1 MSSRANI
8 TGLISCLTPIVPLV
22 AYFAS
27 QGIPLR
33 HWGAFWPLYAIYAS
47 FTPVIF
53 VMTRDGEE
61 IRILNKKNEGNGAA
75 L

>member
-1 MSSRANI
+1 MPSRANI
-8 TGLISCLTPIVPLV
+8 TGLISCLTPIVPLA

-27 QGIPLR
+27 QGIPSR
-33 HWGAFWPLYAIYAS
+33 HWGAFWPLYALYAS

-53 VMTRDGEE
+53 VMTRDAEE
-61 IRILNKKNEGNGAA
+61 IRILKQKNEGDGAA

>member
-53 VMTRDGEE
+53 VMTRDAEDMRTLKE
-61 IRILNKKNEGNGAA
+61 KNEGDGVAR
-75 L
+75 

>member
-1 MSSRANI
+1 MSLRANI

-53 VMTRDGEE
+53 VMTRDAEE
-61 IRILNKKNEGNGAA
+61 IRILKGKNEGDGVAF
-75 L
+75 